1 MKRILFCDDF
11 HDAGLADGHCCISC
25 HDDVEQGYDDSI
37 EIEPPPRPNGRKPTI
52 YAHVCCSVSSQV
64 KETRDNFAKALRAH
78 RKRP

>member
-11 HDAGLADGHCCISC
+11 HDAGLTDGHCDHATTMWGRATTIRLRLNR
-25 HDDVEQGYDDSI
+25 
-37 EIEPPPRPNGRKPTI
+37 RPGQIGRKLDPRD
-52 YAHVCCSVSSQV
+52 ARCSVSSQV